1 MVSFDFSQPSILR
14 RMFLAFLGFGL
25 GMGLIFPL
33 FANLF
38 VNWKEGMLIWF
49 ILSCILA
56 GVTIG
61 IFNYWLLKKML
72 LMRLMRIGEVAN
84 AISNNDISHK
94 CSLVSN
100 DFIGDMAASFNMM
113 AGNLRNMV
121 RQIAEVSDHLNSAS
135 NSMIQVTESTQQ
147 GINQQQQGTEKVAS
161 AISSMSNTVTNMSDS
176 TQAASSAA
184 EEAESAT
191 RVGEGVVLDTVDSIR
206 ALADEVE
213 QTASVIQRLKEDSEN
228 IGSVLDVIKDIAEQT
243 NLLALNATIE
253 AARAGEHG
261 RGFAVVG
268 DEVRILASKTQ
279 ESTTKIEG
287 MIEQLQDVSLQAV
300 GVMNRGREQAHK
312 SVQQA
317 NEAGEALR
325 AIASSVAT
333 IYQMNSNIA
342 TAAEDQRQQS
352 TVMNDSVKQINE
364 VAKTVSEGA
373 NQTHLSGAEVANFA
387 EQLNGLIKQFK
398 F

>member
-25 GMGLIFPL
+25 GMGLIFPI

-38 VNWKEGMLIWF
+38 VNWKEGMLLWF
-49 ILSCILA
+49 ILACILA
-56 GVTIG
+56 GVSIG
-61 IFNYWLLKKML
+61 VFNYWLLNKML
-72 LMRLMRIGEVAN
+72 LRRLMRIGEVAN

-100 DFIGDMAASFNMM
+100 DFIGDMANSFNLM
-113 AGNLRNMV
+113 AGNLRLMV
-121 RQIAEVSDHLNSAS
+121 KQISEVSDQLNTAS
-135 NSMIQVTESTQQ
+135 GSMIQVTQSTQQ
-147 GINQQQQGTEKVAS
+147 GINQQQQGTEKVAT
-161 AISSMSNTVTNMSDS
+161 AISSMSSTVRNMSDS

-184 EEAESAT
+184 EEAETAT
-191 RVGEGVVLDTVDSIR
+191 KAGEEVVNRTVQSIKV
-206 ALADEVE
+206 LADEVE
-213 QTASVIQRLKEDSEN
+213 QTASVILRLKEDSEN
-228 IGSVLDVIKDIAEQT
+228 IGTVLDVIKDIAEQT
-243 NLLALNATIE
+243 NLLALNAAIE

-261 RGFAVVG
+261 RGFAVVA

-279 ESTTKIEG
+279 ESTTKIEK
-287 MIEQLQDVSLQAV
+287 MIERLQEISQEAV
-300 GVMNRGREQAHK
+300 GVMNHGREQAHQ

-342 TAAEDQRQQS
+342 SAAENQRKHS
-352 TVMNDSVKQINE
+352 ETMNESVLQINE
-364 VAKTVSEGA
+364 VAKNVSEGA
-373 NQTHLSGAEVANFA
+373 NKTHLSGTEVANFA
-387 EQLNGLIKQFK
+387 EQLNALIKQFK